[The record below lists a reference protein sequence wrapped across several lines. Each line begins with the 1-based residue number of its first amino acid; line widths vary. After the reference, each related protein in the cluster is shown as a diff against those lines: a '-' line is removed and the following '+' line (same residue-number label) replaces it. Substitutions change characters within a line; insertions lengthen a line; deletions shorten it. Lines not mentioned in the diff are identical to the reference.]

1 MGPMK
6 TSLITLPKIY
16 ADWSAIGWAMVLG
29 HAPESSDIQP
39 NGKPAHR
46 EAVKEWEGE
55 GGTLKETSQ
64 TKAARKSDERKSA
77 KKKPAKRK
85 PKPKRKPTPI
95 KAPGKKRAPMK
106 RNRTRR

>member
-6 TSLITLPKIY
+6 PSLITIPKIY

-29 HAPESSDIQP
+29 HAPDSTDTTP
-39 NGKPAHR
+39 NGKPELR

-55 GGTLKETSQ
+55 GGTLKETPQ

-77 KKKPAKRK
+77 ARKPVKRKSTKRK
-85 PKPKRKPTPI
+85 PPI

-106 RNRTRR
+106 KKRTRR

>member
-1 MGPMK
+1 MK

-29 HAPESSDIQP
+29 HAPDSSDIQP
-39 NGKPAHR
+39 NGKPAR

-77 KKKPAKRK
+77 ARKPAKRK
-85 PKPKRKPTPI
+85 PKRKPTPV

-106 RNRTRR
+106 KKRTRR

>member
-6 TSLITLPKIY
+6 PSLITLPKMY

-29 HAPESSDIQP
+29 QAPKSTDMQP
-39 NGKPAHR
+39 NGKPAMR
-46 EAVKEWEGE
+46 EAVKEWEAE

-77 KKKPAKRK
+77 ARKPAKRK
-85 PKPKRKPTPI
+85 PAKRKPPI

-106 RNRTRR
+106 KKRTRQ